1 MKQLGYWSAPW
12 MSDSSKVR
20 PHPHP
25 IHTNTHILSGWPV
38 SQTPK
43 ADTYKKTT
51 SLSCSK
57 AVHSLCVLCVSL
69 CDCSHSVCMYI
80 SAAASYMQPH
90 CRLFFFSSW
99 IQFKILDSF
108 FFFSPLFL
116 RCSLCYFKSMIK
128 LLSVLFIHFFKS
140 SGPFI
145 LIYLS
150 ALTKKVEL
158 LTLFSGSFHRDSCNC
173 HISLSP
179 RRSLC
184 LSSVEKHPS
193 LSPLCLYLSP
203 SISLLSL
210 SLSPPAGRPLAWS
223 RQLQLSVCLLC
234 HSSIRL

>member
-1 MKQLGYWSAPW
+1 

-90 CRLFFFSSW
+90 CRLFFSLPEFNSKSLIHFFS
-99 IQFKILDSF
+99 LF
-108 FFFSPLFL
+108 FIFSPLFL

-128 LLSVLFIHFFKS
+128 LLSVLFIHF
-140 SGPFI
+140 
-145 LIYLS
+145 LS
-150 ALTKKVEL
+150 L
-158 LTLFSGSFHRDSCNC
+158 LVLS
-173 HISLSP
+173 SLSIY
-179 RRSLC
+179 R
-184 LSSVEKHPS
+184 PS
-193 LSPLCLYLSP
+193 QKRWNY
-203 SISLLSL
+203 
-210 SLSPPAGRPLAWS
+210 
-223 RQLQLSVCLLC
+223 
-234 HSSIRL
+234 